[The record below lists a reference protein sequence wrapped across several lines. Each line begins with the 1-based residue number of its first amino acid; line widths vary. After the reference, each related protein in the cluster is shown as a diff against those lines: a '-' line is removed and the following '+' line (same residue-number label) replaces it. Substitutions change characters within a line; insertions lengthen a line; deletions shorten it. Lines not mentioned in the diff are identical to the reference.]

1 MDFTCIV
8 LFLAIYHLKPQE
20 WTSLFATIRFA
31 QLTMFASLATL
42 FLRERSLKVSD
53 FFRTP
58 HDWAML
64 AFFGWVV
71 VASPT
76 PFHTFKE
83 FLNCLVFYVV
93 TVQTLTNWDR
103 IKRFLGWW
111 TGMLVA
117 VAALAIAGEYFFD
130 PLGSH
135 ALTHGIM
142 KDRLVLNLS
151 MVNNPNAL
159 GHTVV
164 PVIPMLYY
172 FCIWKRPIF
181 MKEIG
186 LLAFVLPLWCVYLT
200 FSKGAYVAGAAT
212 MLATVMF
219 GRPKTVQAILLAVAL
234 AGGVT
239 AVQTLPRMN
248 ELQSTKTDEAIQG
261 RIRAFTYGRQYYDTL
276 TKGVGQK
283 NFIDSLMRD
292 HNYYK
297 ASHSTYVQTGAEL
310 GRPGLYL
317 FMLLIWVSARTLL
330 FAKTQNPE
338 QERVRRILFVLLFTY
353 CVSGWMVD
361 FAYRA
366 SFFLFTAAIAAF
378 HRMLYLR
385 AEETA
390 AAEAEP
396 EPALAWRPAQLEPAL
411 ANVSSPAVPSMSL
424 TPSSGGPAPTP
435 MPWLRR
441 DEEVVET
448 EVTEPKAVWNRVGL
462 LDFAVAAVLLIGTER
477 FWTFAI
483 QTF

>member
-20 WTSLFATIRFA
+20 WTTVFSTIRFA
-31 QLTMFASLATL
+31 QLTMIASVATL
-42 FLRERSLKVSD
+42 FLRERSLKVAD

-58 HDWAML
+58 HDWVMF
-64 AFFGWVV
+64 AFFGWIAI
-71 VASPT
+71 ASPT
-76 PFHTFKE
+76 PIDTGKD
-83 FLNCLVFYVV
+83 FLNRLVFYVV

-111 TGMLVA
+111 T
-117 VAALAIAGEYFFD
+117 EYFFD

-135 ALTHGIM
+135 AITHGIM
-142 KDRLVLNLS
+142 KDRLILNLS

-159 GHTVV
+159 GHSVV
-164 PVIPMLYY
+164 PVISMLYY

-186 LLAFVLPLWCVYLT
+186 LLAFILPLWCVYLT
-200 FSKGAYVAGAAT
+200 YSKGAYVAGAAT
-212 MLATVMF
+212 MLATLMF

-234 AGGVT
+234 IGGVT
-239 AVQTLPRMN
+239 ALQTLPRMN

-261 RIRAFTYGRQYYDTL
+261 RIKAFTFGRGYYDTL
-276 TKGVGQK
+276 TRGVGQGR
-283 NFIDSLMRD
+283 FIESLMRD

-310 GRPGLYL
+310 GRPGMFL
-317 FMLLIWVSARTLL
+317 FMLLIWVNARTLL

-338 QERVRRILFVLLFTY
+338 QERIRRILFVLLFTY

-366 SFFLFTAAIAAF
+366 SFFLFTATIAAF
-378 HRMLYLR
+378 HRMLYLK

-390 AAEAEP
+390 AADLAP
-396 EPALAWRPAQLEPAL
+396 EPAPAWRPARLEPAL
-411 ANVSSPAVPSMSL
+411 ANVTGPSLPAEASLSIAPS
-424 TPSSGGPAPTP
+424 GEKPTP
-435 MPWLRR
+435 LPWLHR
-441 DEEVVET
+441 EEKAEPT
-448 EVTEPKAVWNRVGL
+448 EAPEPKPVWNRIGL
-462 LDFAVAAVLLIGTER
+462 LDLAATAALLLTMER
-477 FWTFAI
+477 FWAFAI
-483 QTF
+483 RAF